1 MSRPCA
7 IYVGTL
13 AIAVVFGPAR
23 LAAQDAATLPVPP
36 APVAV
41 YPRHTGD
48 AVAGST
54 ASPLDFSEAYASPLL
69 RSIVETRGTQL
80 QSSFSMSSGYDTA
93 VDDVPNLGGAFVLAE
108 GSLGFLVRERRSTL
122 FIAHDAK
129 LTYSFIHGLGLE
141 QYQQTSASF
150 RHEVSR
156 RTNWSA
162 VLENNFGSDSAHTL
176 GSLSGSHLSSGVV
189 DTTSNATGLATG
201 NTLTSLGSFGLEHS
215 TSATRTYEVDA
226 GAYYHHY
233 FDLGMSSFQ
242 EHADASVRETLSAR
256 TTAGVRLSAVGT
268 TFDNAQCTTA
278 ALALFA
284 SIKLEQNLRLEAS
297 GGPAFSSDGCSGSYQ
312 YDIQLSRGTSH
323 GMVAYLGSSRRR
335 SDGLAPGSTWETVN
349 FGGISV
355 GTARRV
361 QVRVDAGYANYQ
373 VVQATPATP
382 LQNGY
387 FISGEVHHRVSDT
400 AEFSLTGRFF
410 SRDTTTANFN
420 RGVVLATYTWSREQH
435 PNRLQ
440 NLGRRYDYR

>member
-7 IYVGTL
+7 VQLGTL
-13 AIAVVFGPAR
+13 AIAVLLGHVR
-23 LAAQDAATLPVPP
+23 LAAQDTAALPVAP
-36 APVAV
+36 APVTV
-41 YPRHTGD
+41 YPRHTAD
-48 AVAGST
+48 TVAGST
-54 ASPLDFSEAYASPLL
+54 ASPLDFSETYASPLL

-93 VDDVPNLGGAFVLAE
+93 VDDIPNLGGAFVLAE
-108 GSLGFLVRERRSTL
+108 GSLGLLIKQRRSSL
-122 FIAHDAK
+122 FIVHDAK
-129 LTYSFIHGLGLE
+129 LTHSFIDGLSLQ

-156 RTNWSA
+156 QTSWSA
-162 VLENNFGSDSAHTL
+162 ILENSFGSDSAHSL

-189 DTTSNATGLATG
+189 DPTSNATGLATG
-201 NTLTSLGSFGLEHS
+201 NTLTSLGSFSLEHS
-215 TSATRTYEVDA
+215 TTATRTYEVDA

-233 FDLGMSSFQ
+233 FDLGLSSFQ
-242 EHADASVRETLSAR
+242 EHADAGVREALSGR
-256 TTAGVRLSAVGT
+256 TTVGLRLSGVRTS
-268 TFDNAQCTTA
+268 FHNAQCTTA
-278 ALALFA
+278 ALALFTTVQV
-284 SIKLEQNLRLEAS
+284 EQNLRLDAS
-297 GGPAFSSDGCSGSYQ
+297 GGPAFSSDGCAGNYQ
-312 YDIQLSRGTSH
+312 YDFLLSRGTSP
-323 GMVAYLGSSRRR
+323 GLVAYLGSSRRR
-335 SDGLAPGSTWETVN
+335 SDGLSPGSTWETVN
-349 FGGISV
+349 FGGIVV

-373 VVQATPATP
+373 VVQSTPATP

-400 AEFSLTGRFF
+400 AEFSITGRFF
-410 SRDTTTANFN
+410 SRDTTTATFS